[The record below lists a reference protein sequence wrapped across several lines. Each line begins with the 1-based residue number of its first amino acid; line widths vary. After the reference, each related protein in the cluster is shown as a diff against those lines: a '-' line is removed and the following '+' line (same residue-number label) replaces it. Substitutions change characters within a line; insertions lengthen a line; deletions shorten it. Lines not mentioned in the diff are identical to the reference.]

1 MGIYQMGI
9 IFPCVLQTTNEYRR
23 VVFQWLLSTWRAV
36 EAQRD
41 RKHREMY
48 DRRVV
53 AMLLQVTV
61 DDQAR
66 HPLNKEQGHGAK
78 GSRMK
83 VYRLKPLGAALG
95 GFPVIYN

>member
-9 IFPCVLQTTNEYRR
+9 IFPYVLQTTNECRR
-23 VVFQWLLSTWRAV
+23 VAFQWLLSTWRAV
-36 EAQRD
+36 EAQRE

-66 HPLNKEQGHGAK
+66 STP
-78 GSRMK
+78 
-83 VYRLKPLGAALG
+83 
-95 GFPVIYN
+95 